1 MKTPILDTRKKVIVA
16 VVDGFPGGVV
26 AASETVGKD
35 NVKRFKNQMYESAGV
50 KPLTDD
56 EVCALE
62 QVTGTHM
69 LPDYI
74 CSLYGGVFVSLPKV
88 EELDNIDLYTRS
100 VNTDA
105 SLGLVDLMIQK
116 ALMDGEIDA
125 AEAAEILAVHHKHI
139 AARHEEVTATI
150 ALFAAKK
157 KG

>member
-1 MKTPILDTRKKVIVA
+1 MKTPILDTRKKVVVA
-16 VVDGFPGGVV
+16 VVEGFPGGVV

-74 CSLYGGVFVSLPKV
+74 CALYGGVFVSLPQV
-88 EELDNIDLYTRS
+88 DQLDNIDLYARS
-100 VNTDA
+100 IKTDA
-105 SLGLVDLMIQK
+105 SLGTVDLMIQK
-116 ALMDGEIDA
+116 ALADGEIDA
-125 AEAAEILAVHHKHI
+125 KEADEIMAVHHKHL
-139 AARHEEVTATI
+139 AARHEEVIATI
-150 ALFAAKK
+150 ALFAKK
-157 KG
+157 A